1 MTFVPAPTKNIN
13 PSITNKVA
21 AYILFEVNVEINVAV
36 FATTIITENKDP
48 KNQFLKK
55 LRYFDTPKTNGHW
68 FYLLQHELFCNK

>member
-1 MTFVPAPTKNIN
+1 MTALKTYPSTRRAMTFVPAPTKNIN

-48 KNQFLKK
+48 TRSVFKK
-55 LRYFDTPKTNGHW
+55 IA
-68 FYLLQHELFCNK
+68 LF